1 VALRRGYRAPLRVRA
16 TLNRGYEIVR
26 TYSDHGK
33 SGLRVEDRE
42 ALRELLSD
50 VQSGKA
56 KLEAVACGQV
66 D

>member
-1 VALRRGYRAPLRVRA
+1 VRA